1 MIAKMVKG
9 SGFRGALEYDLQ
21 AEKGQMLDTNMA
33 GENPREL
40 AKEFGEIRKLRP
52 NLNKAVLHV
61 SLAAAPGESLT
72 DKQWTDI
79 GHKYLRGMGFKNSQF
94 VITRHT
100 NTDHQHI
107 HILANRIGID
117 GAVVS
122 DGMDFKRQENL
133 MREIERSYG
142 LKAVEPSHEAERK
155 ALSKG
160 EIEEAVRT
168 GAPSTR
174 MQLQQLC
181 DAAAK
186 GSRSMS
192 RYIERLEVTGV
203 EVIPTTQLAGAKLS
217 GLQYRLDGVVMKGSD
232 LGKSY
237 SPAGLEKRGIGY
249 EQDRDGAA
257 IRSSQQREAGRRAGP
272 AHEPADPR
280 QAPERG
286 RTGLDLGA
294 AGTGHGRTDGGNPA
308 DAGLHREEGRAA
320 SRDLQP
326 ADQEFSQVVPRSRE
340 RSAAGI
346 EQPAR
351 RRQPDALDALR
362 PGDSR
367 GRTHSTAHER
377 ILALAGPA
385 NSAELNRQQSS
396 SGAPETRRN
405 RSLEAV
411 ERQVAS
417 MGVELVEI
425 QILNFTTGK
434 NQKRQLNMEQLRWA
448 IPWLKRENALGSDI
462 FVRPHGDHGLVF
474 LQGISAATIEEM
486 KAKGYAP
493 ALTVEDGTKT
503 FDAWLKL
510 SEQPLPEVVRKL
522 AEVGLSKSFGA
533 DMETAGKDAFTRL
546 AGFTDQSVAGGNKPY
561 VLAHEGAKTV
571 AHSAASAL
579 RQASAFIEQSRTSF
593 ERGKEALK
601 TKNNE
606 HSKQRNNDRGMSR

>member
-33 GENPREL
+33 GENAREL

-100 NTDHQHI
+100 DTDHQHI

-142 LKAVEPSHEAERK
+142 LKAVEPSHEAQRK

-160 EIEEAVRT
+160 EIEAAVRT
-168 GAPSTR
+168 ETPSTR

-186 GSRSMS
+186 GSSSMS
-192 RYIERLEVTGV
+192 RYIERLEVAGV

-272 AHEPADPR
+272 AHEPADAR

-294 AGTGHGRTDGGNPA
+294 TGTGHGRTDGGNQA
-308 DAGLHREEGRAA
+308 DAGLDPEQGRTA

-326 ADQEFSQVVPRSRE
+326 AAQEFNQVVPGSRE
-340 RSAAGI
+340 RSTESS

-362 PGDSR
+362 HDDGR

-377 ILALAGPA
+377 VLALAGPA
-385 NSAELNRQQSS
+385 YSAEHDRQQSS
-396 SGAPETRRN
+396 RGAPETRRN

-411 ERQVAS
+411 ERQVAG
-417 MGVELVEI
+417 MGVDLVEI
-425 QILNFTTGK
+425 QIFNATTGK
-434 NQKRQLNMEQLRWA
+434 QQKRQLNLEQLRRSM
-448 IPWLKRENALGSDI
+448 PWLKRENALGSDI
-462 FVRPHGDHGLVF
+462 FIKPAGDSSLVLLRGLSV
-474 LQGISAATIEEM
+474 QGLNRMRQEEVT
-486 KAKGYAP
+486 P
-493 ALTVEDGTKT
+493 AVTVEWSGNS
-503 FDAWLKL
+503 FDAWVKVSDKPVPPHVLQIVGEKF
-510 SEQPLPEVVRKL
+510 
-522 AEVGLSKSFGA
+522 AERYGASGEHADGKSFG
-533 DMETAGKDAFTRL
+533 RL
-546 AGFTDQSVAGGNKPY
+546 AGFTEQWGGEGKKPY
-561 VLAHEGAKTV
+561 VLAHEGSGKV
-571 AHSAASAL
+571 APMGERAVQQVQAQLQKERVAQIAA
-579 RQASAFIEQSRTSF
+579 
-593 ERGKEALK
+593 ERATRDRSPGRD
-601 TKNNE
+601 
-606 HSKQRNNDRGMSR
+606 SDRGFSR

>member
-21 AEKGQMLDTNMA
+21 AQKGQMLDTNMA

-72 DKQWTDI
+72 DQQWTDI

-100 NTDHQHI
+100 DTDHQHI

-142 LKAVEPSHEAERK
+142 LKAVEPSHEAQRK

-186 GSRSMS
+186 GSHSMGS
-192 RYIERLEVTGV
+192 YIERLEVSGV

-237 SPAGLEKRGIGY
+237 SPAGLEKRGISY

-272 AHEPADPR
+272 AHEPADAR

-294 AGTGHGRTDGGNPA
+294 TGTGHGRTDGGNPA
-308 DAGLHREEGRAA
+308 DAGLDTEQGRTA

-326 ADQEFSQVVPRSRE
+326 AAQEFNQVVPGSRE
-340 RSAAGI
+340 RSTEGS

-351 RRQPDALDALR
+351 RRQPDALDAL
-362 PGDSR
+362 PHDDGR

-377 ILALAGPA
+377 VLALAGPA

-411 ERQVAS
+411 ERQVAG
-417 MGVELVEI
+417 MGVDLVEI
-425 QILNFTTGK
+425 QIFNATTGK
-434 NQKRQLNMEQLRWA
+434 QQKRQMDLEQLRRA
-448 IPWLKRENALGSDI
+448 MPWLKRENALGSNI
-462 FVRPHGDHGLVF
+462 FVRPAGDSSLVLLTGLTA
-474 LQGISAATIEEM
+474 QGLNRMRQEEVTPAAI
-486 KAKGYAP
+486 
-493 ALTVEDGTKT
+493 VEWSGNI
-503 FDAWLKL
+503 FDAWVKVSDKPVPPHVLQFVG
-510 SEQPLPEVVRKL
+510 ENF
-522 AEVGLSKSFGA
+522 AERYGALGEDANGKSFG
-533 DMETAGKDAFTRL
+533 RL
-546 AGFTDQSVAGGNKPY
+546 AGFTEQRTGVDKKPY
-561 VLAHEGAKTV
+561 VLAHEGSGKV
-571 AHSAASAL
+571 APMGERAVQQVQAQLQKEKVAQIAA
-579 RQASAFIEQSRTSF
+579 
-593 ERGKEALK
+593 ERATRDRSPGRE
-601 TKNNE
+601 
-606 HSKQRNNDRGMSR
+606 SDRGFSR